1 METWGGL
8 RIRSEWASVVG
19 LVNGEMGDEDIK
31 SVRVKQHQKGVDG
44 DAEDDET
51 KEGKGRR
58 VQHEELCLYGMSG
71 LYGKT
76 REWG

>member
-1 METWGGL
+1 METWEGL

-19 LVNGEMGDEDIK
+19 LVNGEMGDEDIECI
-31 SVRVKQHQKGVDG
+31 RVKQHQKGVDG